1 MTPTVPPSLWRRYL
15 RTRWSSRRSTWT
27 PITHSVLDELPSGKV
42 LAHLRS
48 VLVATGAL
56 PPRDE
61 RLVALEKWV
70 IATVQAR
77 TDPAERRILHGYAVW
92 HHLRRLRRRIGDQH
106 TTQLQDLN
114 VRCHVTSADNFL
126 TWLAG
131 AGLSLGTCTQSDLEH
146 WMTDAAFS
154 YRDETGHFVRW
165 SVQHRH
171 AYGLTCGAVR
181 WTGPQGTIDSEKR
194 WADARRLL
202 SDNALPTAD
211 RVAGL
216 LLILYAQKISTIS
229 QLTVDDVDITG
240 DTVAIA
246 FGSSPVTL
254 PSPLAA
260 LVRELVATRRGK
272 GQDRHAGRCPLAF
285 PWRTAGASAQRQ
297 SGRRPVAEGIRRGLG
312 LLRRRHQPAHLT
324 PAPVVKAP
332 CPR

>member
-1 MTPTVPPSLWRRYL
+1 M
-15 RTRWSSRRSTWT
+15 
-27 PITHSVLDELPSGKV
+27 
-42 LAHLRS
+42 
-48 VLVATGAL
+48 ATGAL

-61 RLVALEKWV
+61 RLGALEKWV

-114 VRCHVTSADNFL
+114 VRCHVTSVDNFL

-272 GQDRHAGRCPLAF
+272 AKIGTPDDVPWLFPGGQPGRPLSDSQVAVQ
-285 PWRTAGASAQRQ
+285 WQRASAGDWA
-297 SGRRPVAEGIRRGLG
+297 SYAADVSRR
-312 LLRRRHQPAHLT
+312 T
-324 PAPVVKAP
+324 
-332 CPR
+332 